1 MGTTL
6 GAIQAGGGLQ
16 YQVVVAVEGY
26 EYLLTNGP
34 TAAAVTAWTGT
45 DWAQALGG
53 LGVRWPGR
61 QELQAWKADVQV
73 TSLSFCVQG
82 DANDTFG
89 RAVFGSAAG
98 AYTAQTAPVD
108 NNDTTLSV
116 ASTAGFASSGAVH
129 LGTERIAYSSKTTQT
144 LTGLTRG
151 TYAPFRTAASGD
163 SRFGRYHPLGLIG
176 DGIVINPHVSSS
188 QRKWKGRWVGVWIHR
203 VVGGVLDVKAEA
215 QLVFAG
221 RISSVRD
228 EADGL
233 TWVECDDVRGAI
245 RDCTLLSDQWTARLR
260 EGIYLAAG
268 WRFSMS
274 DRLLINGT
282 DTAKTANDLVVVN
295 ASPGANEIL
304 AGVYTLDELATVLN
318 QWLADEKTATRL
330 SFAVTWTPRISTDAG
345 IRSQFSTS
353 NSAGTWETGYW
364 TLRLPKDVAQ
374 FMGWESPEM
383 ESGRAF
389 IWDIFEPATGLL
401 ASPNAP
407 YRVFLTQSEI
417 TSLGTAPVPYDQV
430 QGAWWSQRDY
440 LPAKLKTA
448 TLAGQDWGVVQV
460 SGGAMALA
468 RLRSDTQTIT
478 LKAHPLLDDISG
490 QPFARGGGVGQRVT
504 VEDEGN
510 VELRQVAVIH
520 GELDDLLTRFLV
532 STGTASYNSASD
544 VFPAHLGAAI
554 PYELLG
560 AAWTSSVAN
569 VAEAAAEIDVVIEK
583 PTRLTEVI
591 GADLAARLAFFRWKT
606 GSLRLAT
613 WSTPSTATVEHA
625 FTEDNKAT
633 PSDATDNQRTVA
645 NETDDYL
652 CNQLKL
658 EYNRVL
664 AGGYR
669 STTVIRDQGSMY
681 EHGSREPVTISLRN
695 TFSGLTT
702 NGGAIDHLTDQLAAQ
717 LRLFSQPLRLL
728 RRTIALPYYEGLA
741 PGDVCSVTDRF
752 ARDPATGA
760 RGMTNRAG
768 LVVGV
773 QVDWG
778 GYELDS
784 GGVRQPVAQVD
795 VLIFPRDKISAYCPA
810 ASFLGSA
817 YTSGTK
823 TVAAEAHAYS
833 ETTDPVDAS
842 WFAAGDAVV
851 IVEDDPDDPA
861 APQLWVDTVASV
873 SASNIVL
880 STGLA
885 GITSSK
891 RYRILSDAYPSA
903 VTTQRVDAYQARA
916 GDLLVASG
924 VDAYEYGLHQLDTSV
939 TEVAGAA
946 QPSLYARAAIGQ
958 GKALDVAYEWD
969 AATLANNVVHHRTK
983 VVAPT
988 LYRNVL
994 GATVACVRRILA
1006 IEPVVLHPGE
1016 LLGSMERQLMLRP
1029 WLRSTSG
1036 TAKLYATLCR
1046 EPPSGDALLWTDAD
1060 ARTYQLR
1067 GAGATVEWSSSS
1079 STWALGAVQGVDVST
1094 VDPATG
1100 IGYLVIEGERYLET
1114 RGMALCQVNL
1124 PLAL

>member
-45 DWAQALGG
+45 DWTQALGG

-129 LGTERIAYSSKTTQT
+129 LGTERIAYTSKTTQT

-151 TYAPFRTAASGD
+151 TYAPFRTGVSGD

-203 VVGGVLDVKAEA
+203 VVGGVLDVKSEA

-260 EGIYLAAG
+260 EGIYLKAG
-268 WRFSMS
+268 WRFAAQ
-274 DRLLINGT
+274 DRIWTISGT
-282 DTAKTANDLVVVN
+282 VDVERFANDLVVVD

-304 AGVYTLDELATVLN
+304 AGVYTLDELATELN
-318 QWLADEKTATRL
+318 AWLQAERSAARL
-330 SFAVTWTPRISTDAG
+330 SLYHNWTPRVAVDAG
-345 IRSQFSTS
+345 IRSQWSA
-353 NSAGTWETGYW
+353 NSLASFDRADWY
-364 TLRLPKDVAQ
+364 LYAPSDVLE
-374 FMGWESPEM
+374 FMGWPA
-383 ESGRAF
+383 GRTYIADLF
-389 IWDIFEPATGLL
+389 DAPSQTLT
-401 ASPNAP
+401 SPNAP

-417 TSLGTAPVPYDQV
+417 TSLGTAPVPFDEV
-430 QGAWWSQRDY
+430 QGSWWSQRDY

-460 SGGAMALA
+460 NGGAMALA

-504 VEDEGN
+504 VEDDAN

-520 GELDDLLTRFLV
+520 GELDELLTRFLV
-532 STGTASYNSASD
+532 STGTAAYNSASD

-560 AAWTSSVAN
+560 TAWTASVAN
-569 VAEAAAEIDVVIEK
+569 VAESAAEVDIVIEK

-591 GADLAARLAFFRWKT
+591 GADLAARLAFFRWKN

-645 NETDDYL
+645 NETDDFL

-760 RGMTNRAG
+760 RGLTNRAG

-823 TVAAEAHAYS
+823 TIAAEAHAYS

-842 WFAAGDAVV
+842 WFAAGDAVI
-851 IVEDDPDDPA
+851 IVEADPDDPA
-861 APQLWVDTVASV
+861 APQLWVDTVSSV
-873 SASNIVL
+873 SSSNIVL

-885 GITSSK
+885 GVTSSK

-969 AATLANNVVHHRTK
+969 AAHLANNVVHHRTK

-1006 IEPVVLHPGE
+1006 IEPIVLHPGE
-1016 LLGSMERQLMLRP
+1016 LLGSMEKQLMLRP

-1079 STWALGAVQGVDVST
+1079 STWALGTVQGVDIST